1 MKLKDEDFN
10 VKELDV
16 EPTETKFKRYTGEVP
31 KTGTILI
38 ARVTRM
44 WWTQSGDGTSQIFLM
59 AFAEQNTGKLKE
71 FNGLP
76 IREYL
81 TFKPTA
87 AFRYIPA
94 LETLGFTLRDI
105 KSKMIVE
112 EEPDNIGD
120 VITKIGD
127 FVVGSDDALVRLVI
141 KRERYEDEWNA
152 KIDIDGWLPL
162 EDEDEDE
169 DDDEDDE
176 DLDDEDEDEDED
188 EEDEPPARPARGR
201 TTRGQARGG
210 KAASSRSRRRAEP
223 EPDDDE
229 DDDEDIDDDY
239 DEEEAE
245 AEAEEAEDED
255 EEEEAPPA
263 RSRRGARSGRTS
275 SRSSG
280 TARATGSGRRG
291 PASSRAS
298 DGGRSRSSRTSTRA
312 SSGGSKSR
320 KGRDGGSTD
329 DPPF

>member
-71 FNGLP
+71 YNGLP

-176 DLDDEDEDEDED
+176 DIDDEDEDED
-188 EEDEPPARPARGR
+188 EEDEPPARPTRGR
-201 TTRGQARGG
+201 SARSGASSKRG
-210 KAASSRSRRRAEP
+210 AASTSRRRRSEP
-223 EPDDDE
+223 EPE
-229 DDDEDIDDDY
+229 DDDEDEDEEDIDDY

-245 AEAEEAEDED
+245 AEDEEAEDED

-263 RSRRGARSGRTS
+263 RSRRGARSGRAST
-275 SRSSG
+275 RSSG
-280 TARATGSGRRG
+280 SARATGSGRRG